1 MEEIKKFFANDRFA
15 ALIGAELVEVRE
27 GYAKARILVDDKHL
41 NGAGT
46 CQGGVLFSLADLAF
60 AAAVNSHHQVTVSI
74 NANMTYIRAAHK
86 GWVYAEAQETVNHHK
101 LPFGEVKIT
110 DEEGQLLAIFT
121 ASGYRK
127 TNQVL

>member
-46 CQGGVLFSLADLAF
+46 CQGGVLFPLQIWL
-60 AAAVNSHHQVTVSI
+60 
-74 NANMTYIRAAHK
+74 
-86 GWVYAEAQETVNHHK
+86 
-101 LPFGEVKIT
+101 LPP
-110 DEEGQLLAIFT
+110 L
-121 ASGYRK
+121 
-127 TNQVL
+127 